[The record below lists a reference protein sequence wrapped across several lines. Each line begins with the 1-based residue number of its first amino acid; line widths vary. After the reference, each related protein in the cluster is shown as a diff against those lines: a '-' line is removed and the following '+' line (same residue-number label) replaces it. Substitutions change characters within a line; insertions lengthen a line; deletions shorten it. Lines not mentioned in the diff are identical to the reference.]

1 MLSRCKSILEESQM
15 KAIDSRIRRLQ
26 QQLCPDEGQPQRI
39 WVTVLAGQEF
49 ALDQDRCIEILR
61 ECGYLPSSR
70 FVVLHFFGVPNG
82 LNAKELEQYLRKNG
96 AETCGFG
103 GSQKQGGT
111 GGATSPG
118 ETGWL
123 NQAQMSGNVLR

>member
-1 MLSRCKSILEESQM
+1 M

-61 ECGYLPSSR
+61 ECGFLPSSR
-70 FVVLHFFGVPNG
+70 FVVLHFFGIPGG
-82 LNAKELEQYLRKNG
+82 LNAKELEQYLRTNG
-96 AETCGFG
+96 AQICGTG
-103 GSQKQGGT
+103 RDQQHVGQGGALQL
-111 GGATSPG
+111 GGTNPSNP
-118 ETGWL
+118 
-123 NQAQMSGNVLR
+123 AQMSAGVLR

>member
-1 MLSRCKSILEESQM
+1 M

-26 QQLCPDEGQPQRI
+26 RQLCPDEGQPQRI

-61 ECGYLPSSR
+61 ECGFLPSSR
-70 FVVLHFFGVPNG
+70 FVVLHFFGIPHG

-96 AETCGFG
+96 AQICGFG
-103 GSQKQGGT
+103 RAQRPSVPNGASQLVD
-111 GGATSPG
+111 SS
-118 ETGWL
+118 WSS
-123 NQAQMSGNVLR
+123 QAQISADWGR